1 MFRTKFMTASQARRS
16 GSSGKRGFAFGLLL
30 VCVLGAGCRRD
41 MQDQPTY
48 EIYESSDFFKDG
60 QASRPIPE
68 GTVPR
73 GYLREDAHL
82 YTGRVPGGGASGGGA
97 GNSQSVAASGNN
109 STSDQ
114 VANREDGGAAG
125 DGVASPGAA
134 ATAFDADLVKTF
146 PFPITREILDRG
158 QERFQA
164 FCVMCHGL
172 TGEGDGMVVRRG
184 YKRPTS
190 YHDDRLRQAPVGHFF
205 DVITNG
211 YGVMPNYAAQI
222 TPRDRWAIAAYLRA
236 LQLSRG
242 AKLEDLPEAERRQL
256 EGGNTMARKEDGR
269 QGVGAA
275 QNARNEQGIVGG
287 ERR

>member
-1 MFRTKFMTASQARRS
+1 MFRTKFMTASPARQGGR
-16 GSSGKRGFAFGLLL
+16 RALVFGLLF
-30 VCVLGAGCRRD
+30 VCALAAGCRRD
-41 MQDQPTY
+41 MQDQPRY
-48 EIYESSDFFKDG
+48 EVYESSDFFSDG
-60 QASRPIPE
+60 QASRPLPE

-82 YTGRVPGGGASGGGA
+82 YTGKLPGGGAAGGGA
-97 GNSQSVAASGNN
+97 GNSQSVLPTGSG
-109 STSDQ
+109 DAGGQ
-114 VANREDGGAAG
+114 VAQREDGGAAG
-125 DGVASPGAA
+125 DGMASPGAA
-134 ATAFDADLVKTF
+134 ATEFDPDLVKTF

-242 AKLEDLPEAERRQL
+242 AKLEDLPEEERRQL
-256 EGGNTMARKEDGR
+256 VGADGGTAQNR
-269 QGVGAA
+269 QGGQGTAA
-275 QNARNEQGIVGG
+275 E

>member
-1 MFRTKFMTASQARRS
+1 MFRTKFMPSSQTRS
-16 GSSGKRGFAFGLLL
+16 GGGHVLVLGLAL
-30 VCVLGAGCRRD
+30 VCTLAAGCRRD
-41 MQDQPTY
+41 MQDQPRY
-48 EIYESSDFFKDG
+48 EIYESSDFFADG

-82 YTGRVPGGGASGGGA
+82 YTGRLPGGGAAGGGA
-97 GNSQSVAASGNN
+97 GNSQPVAASGN
-109 STSDQ
+109 DAGGQ
-114 VANREDGGAAG
+114 VAQREDGGAAG
-125 DGVASPGAA
+125 DGPASPGAA

-190 YHDDRLRQAPVGHFF
+190 YHDDRLRTAPVGHFF

-211 YGVMPNYAAQI
+211 YGVMPNYAAQV
-222 TPRDRWAIAAYLRA
+222 TPRDRWAIAAYIRA

-242 AKLEDLPEAERRQL
+242 AEEGDVPEEERRRL
-256 EGGNTMARKEDGR
+256 ESGEGNTARNEGAGR
-269 QGVGAA
+269 GATP
-275 QNARNEQGIVGG
+275 NARNEQGTAGG